1 MFNIFSSYKYVRF
14 ALEGVFVINRHFKKM
29 LSCILGVGVLF
40 FNSNVSFAGNDKPLD
55 EHPELVT
62 KYLEQEIKYSKIND
76 LSSTNVS
83 YTRKEDFFLYD
94 ELRTI
99 TLHNM
104 HSAFDLNEGIIPNYL
119 KAIQNTMDTLR
130 KYAEAIYSGNY
141 ELKGKNEDERLRN
154 FLADISEEI
163 SIKPSITSLG
173 RGLYG
178 YGNFKSHHAID
189 VANAVVASMFTVSME
204 LERSYWGVAWDI
216 FDIISLVVMFVPYG
230 CASGGATRCA
240 TNATKSF
247 WAKNGTTFVSKK
259 TAEKLG
265 YNNIRTFG
273 GKLVNGAYKIAPE
286 VLEAL
291 GSWLKSIGVKCPS
304 LAMKKGAVLATSIA
318 GRQILTG
325 VKDNIIWGLAKN
337 SKNSLNSDG
346 NFDLSVQLT
355 KQRVDCTEQA
365 LRDLYSQIIDETDKV
380 LDSNVLVCAI
390 DRRNLNTWIPG
401 LALANRFSEPQKSFL
416 HFHKIPN
423 AMSPTVRNSKER
435 YRETIMQLKEA
446 LTTSKSF
453 SENMKNNIN
462 NIKELPHD

>member
-1 MFNIFSSYKYVRF
+1 MRF
-14 ALEGVFVINRHFKKM
+14 ALEGVFMINRHFKKM
-29 LSCILGVGVLF
+29 LSCILGAGVLF
-40 FNSNVSFAGNDKPLD
+40 FNSHVSFAGNLDPLK
-55 EHPELVT
+55 EHPELVK
-62 KYLEQEIKYSKIND
+62 KYLGQEIEYSKIHD
-76 LSSTNVS
+76 LSSANVS

-99 TLHNM
+99 TLHNVN
-104 HSAFDLNEGIIPNYL
+104 SAFDLNEGIIPNYL
-119 KAIQNTMDTLR
+119 EAIQNTMDTLR

-141 ELKGKNEDERLRN
+141 ELKGKDEKERLRN
-154 FLADISEEI
+154 FLADVSEEI

-189 VANAVVASMFTVSME
+189 IANAVVASMFTVSME
-204 LERSYWGVAWDI
+204 LERSNWGIAWDI
-216 FDIISLVVMFVPYG
+216 FDIVTLAVMFVPFG
-230 CASGGATRCA
+230 CASGGVTRCA
-240 TNATKSF
+240 TSATKSF

-265 YNNIRTFG
+265 YNNIRAFG

-355 KQRVDCTEQA
+355 KQRVNCTEQA
-365 LRDLYSQIIDETDKV
+365 FRDLCTQIIKKTDEV
-380 LDSNVLVCAI
+380 LDANVLVCAI

-401 LALANRFSEPQKSFL
+401 LALFNRFNNTQKSFL
-416 HFHKIPN
+416 YFYKAPG
-423 AMSPTVRNSKER
+423 AMSPTVRNSK
-435 YRETIMQLKEA
+435 YNYSETIIQLKEA
-446 LTTSKSF
+446 LTVSKRF
-453 SENMKNNIN
+453 AKNMKDNIN
-462 NIKELPHD
+462 NIIEAPHD

>member
-1 MFNIFSSYKYVRF
+1 MISSDKYVRF
-14 ALEGVFVINRHFKKM
+14 ALEGVFVVSRHFKKN
-29 LSCILGVGVLF
+29 LGCILGVGVLF
-40 FNSNVSFAGNDKPLD
+40 FNSNVSFAGDGDPIT
-55 EHPELVT
+55 EHPELVK
-62 KYLEQEIKYSKIND
+62 KYLDQEIEYSKIHD

-154 FLADISEEI
+154 FLADVSEEI

-189 VANAVVASMFTVSME
+189 IANAVVASMFTVSME

-216 FDIISLVVMFVPYG
+216 FDIISLVIMFVPFG
-230 CASGGATRCA
+230 CASGGVTRCA
-240 TNATKSF
+240 TSATKSF

-304 LAMKKGAVLATSIA
+304 IAMKKGAVLATSIA

-355 KQRVDCTEQA
+355 KQRVNCTERA
-365 LRDLYSQIIDETDKV
+365 LRNLCTQIIKKTDEV
-380 LDSNVLVCAI
+380 LDANVLVCAI

-416 HFHKIPN
+416 YFYKAPG
-423 AMSPTVRNSKER
+423 AMSPTVRNSK
-435 YRETIMQLKEA
+435 YNYSETIMQLKEA
-446 LTTSKSF
+446 LTISKRF
-453 SENMKNNIN
+453 AKNMKDNIN
-462 NIKELPHD
+462 NIKELTHD

>member
-1 MFNIFSSYKYVRF
+1 MRF
-14 ALEGVFVINRHFKKM
+14 ALEGVFMINRHFKKM
-29 LSCILGVGVLF
+29 LSCILGAGVLF
-40 FNSNVSFAGNDKPLD
+40 FNSHVSFAGNLDPLK
-55 EHPELVT
+55 EHPELVK
-62 KYLEQEIKYSKIND
+62 KYLGQEIEYSKIHD
-76 LSSTNVS
+76 LSSANVS

-99 TLHNM
+99 TLHNVN
-104 HSAFDLNEGIIPNYL
+104 SAFDLNEGIIPNYL
-119 KAIQNTMDTLR
+119 EAIQNTMDTLR

-141 ELKGKNEDERLRN
+141 ELKGKDEKERLRN
-154 FLADISEEI
+154 FLADVSEEI

-189 VANAVVASMFTVSME
+189 IANAVVASMFTVSME
-204 LERSYWGVAWDI
+204 LERSNWGIAWDI
-216 FDIISLVVMFVPYG
+216 FDIVTLAVMFVPFG
-230 CASGGATRCA
+230 CASGGVTRCA
-240 TNATKSF
+240 TSATKSF

-265 YNNIRTFG
+265 YNNIRAFG

-304 LAMKKGAVLATSIA
+304 LAMKKGAVLAASIA

-355 KQRVDCTEQA
+355 KQRVNCTEQA
-365 LRDLYSQIIDETDKV
+365 LRDLCTQIIKKTDEV
-380 LDSNVLVCAI
+380 LDANVLVCAI

-401 LALANRFSEPQKSFL
+401 LALFNRFNNTQKSFL
-416 HFHKIPN
+416 YFYKAPG
-423 AMSPTVRNSKER
+423 AMSPTVRNSK
-435 YRETIMQLKEA
+435 YNYSETIIQLKEA
-446 LTTSKSF
+446 LTVSKRF
-453 SENMKNNIN
+453 AKNMKDNIN

>member
-1 MFNIFSSYKYVRF
+1 MV
-14 ALEGVFVINRHFKKM
+14 NRHFKKM
-29 LSCILGVGVLF
+29 LSYILGAGVLF
-40 FNSNVSFAGNDKPLD
+40 FNRDVSFAGNLDPLK
-55 EHPELVT
+55 EHPELVK
-62 KYLEQEIKYSKIND
+62 KYLGQEIEYSKIHD
-76 LSSTNVS
+76 LSSANVS

-99 TLHNM
+99 TLHNVN
-104 HSAFDLNEGIIPNYL
+104 SAFDLNEGIIPNYL
-119 KAIQNTMDTLR
+119 EAIQNTMDTLR

-141 ELKGKNEDERLRN
+141 ELKGKDEKERLRN
-154 FLADISEEI
+154 FLADVSEEI

-189 VANAVVASMFTVSME
+189 IANAVVASMFTVSME
-204 LERSYWGVAWDI
+204 LERSNWGIAWDI
-216 FDIISLVVMFVPYG
+216 FDIVTLAVMFVPFG
-230 CASGGATRCA
+230 CASGGVTRCA
-240 TNATKSF
+240 TSATKSF

-265 YNNIRTFG
+265 YNNIRAFG

-304 LAMKKGAVLATSIA
+304 LAMKKGAVLAASIA

-355 KQRVDCTEQA
+355 KQRVNCTEQA
-365 LRDLYSQIIDETDKV
+365 LRDLCTQIIKKTDEV
-380 LDSNVLVCAI
+380 LDANVLVCAI

-401 LALANRFSEPQKSFL
+401 LALFNRFNNTQKSFL
-416 HFHKIPN
+416 YFYKAPG
-423 AMSPTVRNSKER
+423 AMSPTVRNSK
-435 YRETIMQLKEA
+435 YNYSETIIQLKEA
-446 LTTSKSF
+446 LTVSKRF
-453 SENMKNNIN
+453 AKNMKDDIN
-462 NIKELPHD
+462 NIIEAPHD

>member
-14 ALEGVFVINRHFKKM
+14 ALEGVFMVNRHFKKM

-40 FNSNVSFAGNDKPLD
+40 FNSHVSFAGNLDPLK
-55 EHPELVT
+55 EHPELVK
-62 KYLEQEIKYSKIND
+62 KYLDQEIEYNKIHD

-99 TLHNM
+99 TLHNV
-104 HSAFDLNEGIIPNYL
+104 HSAFDSNEGIIPNYL

-141 ELKGKNEDERLRN
+141 ELKGKDEKERLRN
-154 FLADISEEI
+154 FLADVSEEI

-189 VANAVVASMFTVSME
+189 IANAVVASMFTVSME

-230 CASGGATRCA
+230 CASGGVTRCA
-240 TNATKSF
+240 TSATKSF
-247 WAKNGTTFVSKK
+247 WAKNGTTFVTKK

-291 GSWLKSIGVKCPS
+291 GLWLKSIGVKCPS
-304 LAMKKGAVLATSIA
+304 LAMKKGAVLAASIA

-355 KQRVDCTEQA
+355 KQRVNCTEQA
-365 LRDLYSQIIDETDKV
+365 LRDLHSKIIYETDKV

-401 LALANRFSEPQKSFL
+401 LALANRFNEPQKSFL
-416 HFHKIPN
+416 YFYKVPG

-446 LTTSKSF
+446 LIDSDRF
-453 SENMKNNIN
+453 SENMKDDIN
-462 NIKELPHD
+462 NIK

>member
-1 MFNIFSSYKYVRF
+1 MISSDKYVRF
-14 ALEGVFVINRHFKKM
+14 ALEGVFMVNRHFKKM

-40 FNSNVSFAGNDKPLD
+40 FNSNVSFAGNEKPLK
-55 EHPELVT
+55 EHPELVK
-62 KYLEQEIKYSKIND
+62 KYLEQEIEYSKIHD

-99 TLHNM
+99 TLHNV

-119 KAIQNTMDTLR
+119 EAIQNTMDTLR

-141 ELKGKNEDERLRN
+141 ELKGKDENERLRN
-154 FLADISEEI
+154 FLADVSEEI

-189 VANAVVASMFTVSME
+189 IANAVVASMFTVSME
-204 LERSYWGVAWDI
+204 LELSYWGVAWDI
-216 FDIISLVVMFVPYG
+216 FDIISLVVMFVPFG
-230 CASGGATRCA
+230 CASGGVTRCA
-240 TNATKSF
+240 TSATKSF
-247 WAKNGTTFVSKK
+247 WAKNGTTFVTKK

-304 LAMKKGAVLATSIA
+304 LAMKKGAVLAASIA

-325 VKDNIIWGLAKN
+325 VKDNIIWELAKN

-401 LALANRFSEPQKSFL
+401 LALANRFSKPQKSFL
-416 HFHKIPN
+416 YFHKIPN
-423 AMSPTVRNSKER
+423 AMSPTIRNSKER
-435 YRETIMQLKEA
+435 YRETIMQLKET
-446 LTTSKSF
+446 LTTSKRF

-462 NIKELPHD
+462 NIKELTHD

>member
-1 MFNIFSSYKYVRF
+1 MQF
-14 ALEGVFVINRHFKKM
+14 ALEGVFMVNRHFKKM
-29 LSCILGVGVLF
+29 LSYILGAGVLF
-40 FNSNVSFAGNDKPLD
+40 FNRDVSFAGNLDPLK
-55 EHPELVT
+55 EHPELVK
-62 KYLEQEIKYSKIND
+62 KYLGQEIEYSKIHD
-76 LSSTNVS
+76 LSSANVS

-99 TLHNM
+99 TLHNVN
-104 HSAFDLNEGIIPNYL
+104 SAFDLNEGIIPNYL
-119 KAIQNTMDTLR
+119 EAIQNTMDTLR

-141 ELKGKNEDERLRN
+141 ELKGKDEKERLRN
-154 FLADISEEI
+154 FLADVSEEI

-189 VANAVVASMFTVSME
+189 IANAVVASMFTVSME
-204 LERSYWGVAWDI
+204 LERSNWGIAWDI
-216 FDIISLVVMFVPYG
+216 FDIVTLAVMFVPFG
-230 CASGGATRCA
+230 CASGGVTRCA
-240 TNATKSF
+240 TSATKSF

-265 YNNIRTFG
+265 YNNIRAFG

-304 LAMKKGAVLATSIA
+304 LAMKKGAVLAASIA

-355 KQRVDCTEQA
+355 KQRVNCTEQA
-365 LRDLYSQIIDETDKV
+365 LRDLCTQIIKKTDEV
-380 LDSNVLVCAI
+380 LDANVLVCAI

-401 LALANRFSEPQKSFL
+401 LALFNRFNNTQKSFL
-416 HFHKIPN
+416 YFYKSPG
-423 AMSPTVRNSKER
+423 AMSPTVRNSK
-435 YRETIMQLKEA
+435 YNYSETIIQLKEA
-446 LTTSKSF
+446 LTVSKRF
-453 SENMKNNIN
+453 AKNMKDNIN
-462 NIKELPHD
+462 NIIEAPHD

>member
-1 MFNIFSSYKYVRF
+1 M
-14 ALEGVFVINRHFKKM
+14 INRHFKKM
-29 LSCILGVGVLF
+29 LSCILGAGVLF
-40 FNSNVSFAGNDKPLD
+40 FNSHVSFAGNLDPLK
-55 EHPELVT
+55 EHPELVK
-62 KYLEQEIKYSKIND
+62 KYLGQEIEYSKIHD
-76 LSSTNVS
+76 LSSANVS

-99 TLHNM
+99 TLHNVN
-104 HSAFDLNEGIIPNYL
+104 SAFDLNEGIIPNYL
-119 KAIQNTMDTLR
+119 EAIQNTMDTLR

-141 ELKGKNEDERLRN
+141 ELKGKDEKERLRN
-154 FLADISEEI
+154 FLADVSEEI

-189 VANAVVASMFTVSME
+189 IANAVVASMFTVSME
-204 LERSYWGVAWDI
+204 LERSNWGIAWDI
-216 FDIISLVVMFVPYG
+216 FDIVTLAVMFVPFG
-230 CASGGATRCA
+230 CASGGVTRCA
-240 TNATKSF
+240 TSATKSF

-265 YNNIRTFG
+265 YNNIRAFG

-304 LAMKKGAVLATSIA
+304 LAMKKGAVLAASIA

-355 KQRVDCTEQA
+355 KQRVNCTEQA
-365 LRDLYSQIIDETDKV
+365 LRDLCTQIIKKTDEV
-380 LDSNVLVCAI
+380 LDANVLVCAI

-401 LALANRFSEPQKSFL
+401 LALFNRFNNTQKSFL
-416 HFHKIPN
+416 YFYKAPG
-423 AMSPTVRNSKER
+423 AMSPTVRNSK
-435 YRETIMQLKEA
+435 YNYSETIIQLKEA
-446 LTTSKSF
+446 LTVSKRF
-453 SENMKNNIN
+453 AKNMKDNIN

>member
-1 MFNIFSSYKYVRF
+1 MV
-14 ALEGVFVINRHFKKM
+14 NRHFKKM
-29 LSCILGVGVLF
+29 LSYILGAGVLF
-40 FNSNVSFAGNDKPLD
+40 FNRDVSFAGNLDPLK
-55 EHPELVT
+55 EHPELVK
-62 KYLEQEIKYSKIND
+62 KYLGQEIEYSKIHD
-76 LSSTNVS
+76 LSSANVS

-99 TLHNM
+99 TLHNVN
-104 HSAFDLNEGIIPNYL
+104 SAFDLNEGIIPNYL
-119 KAIQNTMDTLR
+119 EAIQNTMDTLR

-141 ELKGKNEDERLRN
+141 ELKGKDEKERLRN
-154 FLADISEEI
+154 FLADVSEEI

-189 VANAVVASMFTVSME
+189 IANAVVASMFTVSME
-204 LERSYWGVAWDI
+204 LERSNWGIAWDI
-216 FDIISLVVMFVPYG
+216 FDIVTLAVMFVPFG
-230 CASGGATRCA
+230 CASGGVTRCA
-240 TNATKSF
+240 TSATKSF

-265 YNNIRTFG
+265 YNNIRAFG

-304 LAMKKGAVLATSIA
+304 LAMKKGAVLAASIA

-355 KQRVDCTEQA
+355 KQRVNCTEQA
-365 LRDLYSQIIDETDKV
+365 LRDLCTQIIKKTDEV
-380 LDSNVLVCAI
+380 LDANVLVCAI

-401 LALANRFSEPQKSFL
+401 LALFNRFNNTQKSFL
-416 HFHKIPN
+416 YFYKSPG
-423 AMSPTVRNSKER
+423 AMSPTVRNSK
-435 YRETIMQLKEA
+435 YNYSETIIQLKEA
-446 LTTSKSF
+446 LTVSKRF
-453 SENMKNNIN
+453 AKNMKDNIN
-462 NIKELPHD
+462 NIIEAPHD